1 MSEGG
6 PKPSL
11 EADERVQSLGLLGW
25 PGADSQAAPG
35 YSDGRVQCTRT
46 RVHTRFKVSWLY

>member
-11 EADERVQSLGLLGW
+11 EADESVQSLGLLGW